1 MGIKRLVEINLF
13 SKEGSDSSGPSQIRS
28 RCKKSR
34 LTKSHHHR
42 LRLGSDAGI
51 ESIGM
56 SPQLVR
62 KFQKGIAI
70 SYDMIIQEINK
81 NVKLKIDILE
91 LKREEG

>member
-56 SPQLVR
+56 SPQLVKKSHPIHQNK
-62 KFQKGIAI
+62 KFT
-70 SYDMIIQEINK
+70 
-81 NVKLKIDILE
+81 
-91 LKREEG
+91 R